1 MDHRA
6 TGTFSFTLSAEW
18 DYVPNYN
25 RESYLN
31 NQYAIPL
38 DERLVNILR
47 PHRQLNGFIIGDGL
61 RPVTERTFVRTWQRI
76 GKTIN
81 LHDATPH
88 VFRHTYLTIAAS
100 SGLDIKTL
108 QAIAGHADI
117 QMTMN
122 CSVHKREEKIIEAN
136 DLISGSFTAL

>member
-1 MDHRA
+1 M
-6 TGTFSFTLSAEW
+6 
-18 DYVPNYN
+18 
-25 RESYLN
+25 
-31 NQYAIPL
+31 
-38 DERLVNILR
+38 RL
-47 PHRQLNGFIIGDGL
+47 RQLNEFIVGDGL
-61 RPVTERTFVRTWQRI
+61 RPVTERTFIRTWQRI

-122 CSVHKREEKIIEAN
+122 CYVHKREEKIIEAN
-136 DLISGSFTAL
+136 DLISGSYTAL